1 MEFVAHFGYR
11 LGHQVRFEPRLYLP
25 DSRIMAQRLGIS
37 GAQKGLGQNGDPR
50 ALLRRLIRI
59 DLSRSVRCKR
69 DLAELQAPPS
79 PGGPCGGLIL
89 GGIGEGGFGP
99 RGIVHQ

>member
-37 GAQKGLGQNGDPR
+37 GAQKGLGQNGDPGQ

-59 DLSRSVRCKR
+59 GLSRSVRCKR
-69 DLAELQAPPS
+69 DLAELQAPPG
-79 PGGPCGGLIL
+79 PGRGPCLYGLWL
-89 GGIGEGGFGP
+89 G
-99 RGIVHQ
+99 VYS